1 MTNSCCLLLLL
12 MLYQQF
18 WFSQAVEKEQI
29 KKFVI
34 LGAAGVGKS
43 SLANVLLGRSKNY
56 QGYPFENGCFSVGAQ
71 IHPEKARTS
80 APCSDIG
87 YLLGNESREQIIV
100 VDTPGL
106 GMPKKEDEKSINQI
120 VAYLKNNIK
129 SIHVFVLCFKSQH
142 NRFSSEVEAMIRV
155 FTGMFG
161 VHFWNNVIIVGTQ
174 WSYHPEEIWM
184 RNESNMTENWWSI
197 VFNSYFKETFDV
209 HASITVP
216 IAFIDTFYD
225 DCSVLEQTNFTS
237 NVDVLYKFAS
247 NVPVFVLKDI
257 NTALMEMN
265 SLNDIIDE
273 LRNVT
278 IVLNNTIMDRE
289 LEVAILHN
297 QLIELKKLTD
307 TTTTAQP
314 PITIATKNV
323 NYVRSFDSYCFAE
336 NCITVMEIVIYST
349 IGIVIVF
356 VLLLFIC
363 GAIWMRDNTKHK
375 TNENSIALKAI
386 TTDSCSL
393 LSLEDYACV

>member
-1 MTNSCCLLLLL
+1 

-18 WFSQAVEKEQI
+18 WCSQAVEKEQI

-34 LGAAGVGKS
+34 IGAAGVGKS

-56 QGYPFENGCFSVGAQ
+56 QGYPFENGCFSVGPQ

-87 YLLGNESREQIIV
+87 YLLGNESREQIMV

-120 VAYLKNNIK
+120 VAYLKNDIK

-142 NRFSSEVEAMIRV
+142 NRFSSEVEAMLRV
-155 FTGMFG
+155 FTDMFG
-161 VHFWNNVIIVGTQ
+161 VHFWNNVIILGTQ

-184 RNESNMTENWWSI
+184 RNESKMTETWWSI
-197 VFNSYFKETFDV
+197 VFNTYFKETFDV
-209 HASITVP
+209 HESIMVP

-225 DCSVLEQTNFTS
+225 ARSVLEQSKFTS
-237 NVDVLYKFAS
+237 NVDVLSKFAR

-257 NTALMEMN
+257 NTALMEVN
-265 SLNDIIDE
+265 SLNDIIEE

-278 IVLNNTIMDRE
+278 INLNNTIMDRE
-289 LEVAILHN
+289 LEVAKL
-297 QLIELKKLTD
+297 QCQFLELKKLTD
-307 TTTTAQP
+307 TTTTVLP
-314 PITIATKNV
+314 PITIATKNF

-336 NCITVMEIVIYST
+336 NCIIVMEIVIYST

-356 VLLLFIC
+356 CLMLFIC
-363 GAIWMRDNTKHK
+363 GAILMRDNRKHK
-375 TNENSIALKAI
+375 TNDNSIALKAI
-386 TTDSCSL
+386 NTDSCSV
-393 LSLEDYACV
+393 LSVEDDACV

>member
-1 MTNSCCLLLLL
+1 MTNSCCLLLLV

-34 LGAAGVGKS
+34 IGAAGVGKS

-56 QGYPFENGCFSVGAQ
+56 QGYPFENGCFSVGPQ

-87 YLLGNESREQIIV
+87 YLLGNDSREQIMV

-120 VAYLKNNIK
+120 VAYLKNDIK

-142 NRFSSEVEAMIRV
+142 NRFSSEVEAMLRV
-155 FTGMFG
+155 FTDMFG
-161 VHFWNNVIIVGTQ
+161 VHFWNNVIILGTQ

-184 RNESNMTENWWSI
+184 RNESKMTETWWSI
-197 VFNSYFKETFDV
+197 VFNTYFKETFDV
-209 HASITVP
+209 HESIMVP

-225 DCSVLEQTNFTS
+225 ARSVLEQSKFTS
-237 NVDVLYKFAS
+237 NVDVLSKFAR

-257 NTALMEMN
+257 NTALMEVN

-278 IVLNNTIMDRE
+278 IDLNNTIMDRE
-289 LEVAILHN
+289 LEVAKL
-297 QLIELKKLTD
+297 QCQFLELKKLTD
-307 TTTTAQP
+307 TTTTVLP
-314 PITIATKNV
+314 PITIANKNF

-356 VLLLFIC
+356 CLMLFIC
-363 GAIWMRDNTKHK
+363 GAILMRDNRKHK
-375 TNENSIALKAI
+375 KIDNSIALKAI
-386 TTDSCSL
+386 NTDSCSV
-393 LSLEDYACV
+393 LSVEDDACV